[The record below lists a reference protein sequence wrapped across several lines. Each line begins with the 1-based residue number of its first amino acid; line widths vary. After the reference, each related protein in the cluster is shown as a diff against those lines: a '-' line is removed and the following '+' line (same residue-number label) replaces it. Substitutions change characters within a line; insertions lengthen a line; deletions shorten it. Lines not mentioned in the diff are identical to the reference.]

1 MRFRAEQH
9 LRRQGDFRAVRE
21 AGRRVP
27 CGAFTLTFLR
37 RDPPIDAPA
46 RVGVVASIAA
56 VGNAVQRNRARRR
69 MRELFR
75 RHQALVPAGCDLI
88 LTARSAFNRT
98 AFPELE
104 RKFAEAC
111 RQLVAPAS

>member
-21 AGRRVP
+21 DGRRLH

-37 RDPPIDAPA
+37 RDPPGAPA
-46 RVGVVASIAA
+46 RIGVVASTAA
-56 VGNAVQRNRARRR
+56 VGNAIQRNRARRR
-69 MRELFR
+69 MREIFR
-75 RHQALVPAGCDLI
+75 RHQELVPAGCDLV
-88 LTARSAFNRT
+88 LHARGSFNRT

-104 RKFAEAC
+104 RKFTEAC
-111 RQLVAPAS
+111 RQMAASKS